1 MAHYD
6 KSLSGRAVQA
16 MRQRAALAAG
26 DGKDPRIVTRGSFCD
41 NRLKAKRK
49 SAHASRDDV
58 ALSNLLSE
66 FRFDWFQFTI
76 PARDGSGTCGAAGSP
91 EERAG
96 LDAALRWADLEGLHI
111 GRPRGGANGY
121 RISTPL
127 LGGPEGERLAAVAS
141 GSSTGVMPNV
151 TITGGDGAAAVLA
164 VSAQREF
171 PGLRLSRADAALDRS
186 MPGLWDRLRQMAV
199 TLSKANSKIGS
210 VRTIE
215 SDTGRTFYL
224 GSPRSTVSLRVYEKD
239 RERLAAGKIGPDE
252 CDHDLVRI
260 EWTFRPQSRSK
271 VGAGMLSPGELVR
284 SSVWARD
291 FMSRAAKVMEETEGM
306 AKPKRV
312 QIEREARASSLEESA
327 RHGAAQYGGV
337 FAKLAAAR
345 IIAAGGDD
353 YAGAVL
359 TAAQI
364 EAEAAILF
372 REFIADAAAGR
383 RVVETERLAE
393 PETPDERRAATV
405 CAIIDM
411 AVRLAG
417 EQDAAQ
423 AVACDAA
430 ARREAAAQAG
440 PGR

>member
-1 MAHYD
+1 MAHHD
-6 KSLSGRAVQA
+6 KSLSGRAAQA
-16 MRQRAALAAG
+16 MRERRALAAG

>member
-1 MAHYD
+1 
-6 KSLSGRAVQA
+6 

>member
-1 MAHYD
+1 MAHHD

-58 ALSNLLSE
+58 ALSHLLSE
-66 FRFDWFQFTI
+66 FRFDWFQFTV
-76 PARDGSGTCGAAGSP
+76 PARDGTGACGAAGSQ

-96 LDAALRWADLEGLHI
+96 LDAALKWADLEGLHI

-121 RISTPL
+121 RISTPFL
-127 LGGPEGERLAAVAS
+127 AGPEGERLASVAS

-164 VSAQREF
+164 VSAQRAF

-199 TLSKANSKIGS
+199 TLSRANSKIGG

-224 GSPRSTVSLRVYEKD
+224 GSPKSTVSLRVYEKD
-239 RERLAAGKIGPDE
+239 RERLAAGKISADE
-252 CDHDLVRI
+252 CDGDLVRI
-260 EWTFRPQSRSK
+260 EWTFRPQSRAK
-271 VGAGMLSPGELVR
+271 VGAGRLSPGELVR

-291 FMSRAAKVMEETEGM
+291 FMSRAAKIMEETEGM

-312 QIEREARASSLEESA
+312 QIEREARVSSLEESA

-337 FAKLAAAR
+337 FARLAAAR
-345 IIAAGGDD
+345 IIAARGDD
-353 YAGAVL
+353 YARAAL
-359 TAAQI
+359 TPGEI

-372 REFIADAAAGR
+372 REFVADAAAGQ
-383 RVVETERLAE
+383 RVIDAERLAE
-393 PETPDERRAATV
+393 PETPEARRAATV
-405 CAIIDM
+405 GAIIDL

-417 EQDAAQ
+417 EQDAAE

-430 ARREAAAQAG
+430 ARRVAAAQAG

>member
-1 MAHYD
+1 MAHHD

-16 MRQRAALAAG
+16 MRQRRALAAG

-312 QIEREARASSLEESA
+312 RIEREARASSLEESA

>member
-1 MAHYD
+1 MAHHD
-6 KSLSGRAVQA
+6 QSLSGRAAQA
-16 MRQRAALAAG
+16 MRERRALAAG
-26 DGKDPRIVTRGSFCD
+26 DGKDPRIVTRGSCCD

-58 ALSNLLSE
+58 ALLYLFSE

-76 PARDGSGTCGAAGSP
+76 PARDGSGACGAAGSP